1 MPDKDP
7 DIRDAILD
15 AIKTIRRWTI
25 ILFAALCV
33 VTAGGLW
40 DAYDRRQDLTRVAEQ
55 TIGALCTF
63 RADLARRAEDAE
75 DFLQDNP
82 DGIPGLSAEAI
93 QTSIDNQ
100 RRTLDS
106 LSGLPCKGVPADV
119 PSTGD
124 ALSGNL
130 SDAKGSG

>member
-7 DIRDAILD
+7 DIREAILD

-25 ILFAALCV
+25 VLFAALCV
-33 VTAGGLW
+33 VTTAGLLE
-40 DAYDRRQDLTRVAEQ
+40 AFQHRAELQHVAEQ

-63 RADLARRAEDAE
+63 RADLSERAEAAQ
-75 DFLQDNP
+75 DFLQENP
-82 DGIPGLSAEAI
+82 DGIPGLSAKAI

-100 RRTLDS
+100 LRTLDS
-106 LSGLPCKGVPADV
+106 LSGLPCRGVPPDV

-130 SDAKGSG
+130 SDPKGNA